1 MQNKYTDAIS
11 SAIKIWDSDFLRE
24 MQVLSWKLLLL
35 SFQSVYFGCGK
46 KCCDNREMSTEQVQ
60 SCIERCEKPVNA
72 AQNLVQSE
80 LSQLQVI
87 PIFDLLICSFIS
99 SISSGV
105 NGYICSLNPDQI
117 IDIVKVTFI

>member
-1 MQNKYTDAIS
+1 
-11 SAIKIWDSDFLRE
+11 
-24 MQVLSWKLLLL
+24 
-35 SFQSVYFGCGK
+35 
-46 KCCDNREMSTEQVQ
+46 MSTEQVQ

-105 NGYICSLNPDQI
+105 NGYICSLNPD
-117 IDIVKVTFI
+117 